1 MIIFSSV
8 VVLSESIKRSSVML
22 PPNSPQKTQRYIQS
36 NKAWKLLIMYC
47 SRVQQLN
54 FNLFLD
60 DSFIVTL
67 MSFGIPTNALISYS
81 YKYML
86 HTCVYVYIFEV
97 VELPFLSS
105 GLYFF
110 VFSETFLCYTEHFD
124 HWSSL
129 YLNLGL
135 LLWHLF
141 MMSLSA

>member
-1 MIIFSSV
+1 
-8 VVLSESIKRSSVML
+8 
-22 PPNSPQKTQRYIQS
+22 
-36 NKAWKLLIMYC
+36 MYC

-67 MSFGIPTNALISYS
+67 MSFGIPTNVLISYS

-110 VFSETFLCYTEHFD
+110 VFSETFLCYTEYFD
-124 HWSSL
+124 YWSSL

-135 LLWHLF
+135 IL
-141 MMSLSA
+141 